1 MHFYEYIVVI
11 TIRITSFWNATE
23 SNVTIVIITTVVAVT
38 GFNRIAMARWW
49 HVTMC
54 QRLEDSTG
62 LSRRMWIFVRVLFVR
77 QVNNHNNSIYL
88 YVLTFYNHRYVITIN
103 INQAHFLWPIKTS
116 SYVETFNKIH
126 SPTANYNAWP
136 GNLYF
141 FLLYTVDKFIFTPCI
156 IFVVL
161 HLERIS
167 PISNSSRHSRV

>member
-1 MHFYEYIVVI
+1 MMTRDHVLK
-11 TIRITSFWNATE
+11 
-23 SNVTIVIITTVVAVT
+23 T
-38 GFNRIAMARWW
+38 G
-49 HVTMC
+49 
-54 QRLEDSTG
+54 RLCRSAKNDVNSCKE
-62 LSRRMWIFVRVLFVR
+62 WVLIVR

-103 INQAHFLWPIKTS
+103 MYQAHFLRQIKT
-116 SYVETFNKIH
+116 YIETFNKIH